1 MATLEFYIRNETDP
15 EARGPF
21 SHEQLYSLAESGE
34 VTAGTVSFDATADTK
49 DKADPAE
56 ALARAAKVGM
66 GVATAIL
73 LLSATGLL
81 LPLADRT
88 AAGDGAALLTHPL
101 ASLGVVDFV
110 LFVLLALGVVAIE
123 PFIRFWAT
131 LGLGFL
137 GFVFWTPGAM
147 LPFAAVVAG
156 SAGLYL
162 CMVFTRFA
170 LRGIASLLG
179 LAGTG
184 TVTYCL
190 VN

>member
-1 MATLEFYIRNETDP
+1 MPFQRTRLSHTP
-15 EARGPF
+15 TGP
-21 SHEQLYSLAESGE
+21 L
-34 VTAGTVSFDATADTK
+34 
-49 DKADPAE
+49 
-56 ALARAAKVGM
+56 RAINP
-66 GVATAIL
+66 VATVLIL
-73 LLSATGLL
+73 
-81 LPLADRT
+81 
-88 AAGDGAALLTHPL
+88 GAL
-101 ASLGVVDFV
+101 
-110 LFVLLALGVVAIE
+110 LLALGVVAIE

-184 TVTYCL
+184 TVTYYL